1 MVRLFGLDRRRL
13 NSLNWWFGKYG
24 AVLADM
30 RVTGFVAVTFLGH
43 FDLGLNPRVYWLRVC
58 DSVVVNHGIDR

>member
-1 MVRLFGLDRRRL
+1 M
-13 NSLNWWFGKYG
+13 NWWFGKYG